1 MATSLRDRGLAVGYG
16 VVGAAGLLIPLLVG
30 LAIGRPAMGGVV
42 ALGAF
47 LVTIRAN
54 PDPPGVRLSFMLAGV
69 LVLAVGS
76 VLGVLLIGHDWLL
89 APVATLAAALAIR
102 FPVVGFTA
110 PLALLLT
117 AANPL
122 PVDPIPHLVL
132 QIVGGLLAA
141 FLLTLPWAWR
151 RTRPLAATLAETAGL
166 LADLLD
172 ATFDG
177 ERREEL
183 RDEVADALQ
192 SARTAC
198 ARHRWER
205 RSRDA
210 ERVTTALRRVFY
222 EAITLRELAEAAGL
236 RAEIEPLTAELAAR
250 TRALFQQEVEV
261 AEVDF
266 AARIDDLRGERPDG
280 ERDLLR
286 LVLLRQVDHAATRI
300 RATLD
305 QARRPAMKL
314 KSGLIP
320 IPRLPVESP
329 VTDAIMV
336 VPRSPGMRLTRDDP
350 GFRHLLRAMLGT
362 AMACVIIAIFTPEHA
377 QWLALGVLLTIQ
389 PTYGETLDKA
399 GARVGGSIAGALV
412 AAVVLLIAPGYGWLA
427 ALIVVSA
434 GLGFGLYAVHYAYW
448 ATFMTMCVLLLIDF
462 QAVQTWEIAGF
473 RIGLNVLGGAIALA
487 CVRLLWPRGE
497 AVRLQGR
504 LAELLRAHALAA
516 RTLAETTRGR
526 RPEGA
531 AELAIRRAADMAE
544 AVGQGIAAMAH
555 EPGAGETGHV
565 AELLEEV
572 TRVRDGLI
580 TLTSVLR
587 EDPGNDVGPAPAVL
601 HAVADRLE
609 GGAVAVQEGTPY
621 QARGD
626 VDQKL
631 SDLRKWLGKLALRRL
646 DELKAD
652 PADSRTEV
660 RRALLHA
667 AAADHALKA
676 LADDSAR
683 VVSLATGDR

>member
-16 VVGAAGLLIPLLVG
+16 LVGAAGLLIPLLVG
-30 LAIGRPAMGGVV
+30 LAVGQPAQGGVV

-54 PDPPGVRLSFMLAGV
+54 PDPPGVRLGFMLAGV
-69 LVLAVGS
+69 LVLAAGS
-76 VLGVLLIGHDWLL
+76 VAGVLLAANDLL
-89 APVATLAAALAIR
+89 LIPVATVAAALAIR

-122 PVDPIPHLVL
+122 PVDPVPHLVL
-132 QIVGGLLAA
+132 QVAGGLLAA

-151 RTRPLAATLAETAGL
+151 RTRPLAATLKETAGS
-166 LADLLD
+166 LADLFE
-172 ATFDG
+172 ATFDDDRW
-177 ERREEL
+177 EDL
-183 RDEVADALQ
+183 RGEVADALQ
-192 SARTAC
+192 KARTAC

-210 ERVTTALRRVFY
+210 ERITTALRRVFY
-222 EAITLRELAEAAGL
+222 EAVTLRELAEAAG
-236 RAEIEPLTAELAAR
+236 RREEIEPLTTELAAR
-250 TRALFQQEVEV
+250 TRALFHDDVEI

-266 AARIDDLRGERPDG
+266 AARIDELRGDRPDD
-280 ERDLLR
+280 ERELLR
-286 LVLLRQVDHAATRI
+286 LVLLRQIDHAATRI

-305 QARRPAMKL
+305 QARTPSMRL
-314 KSGLIP
+314 KSVLIP
-320 IPRLPVESP
+320 IPRLPAQSP
-329 VTDAIMV
+329 VTDAVMI
-336 VPRSPGMRLTRDDP
+336 VPRSRSMRMTRDDP
-350 GFRHLLRAMLGT
+350 GFRHLLRATLGT

-389 PTYGETLDKA
+389 PTFGETLDKA
-399 GARVGGSIAGALV
+399 GARVGGSIAGALI

-448 ATFMTMCVLLLIDF
+448 ATFMTMCVLLLIDI
-462 QAVQTWEIAGF
+462 QAMQTWEIAGF

-497 AVRLQGR
+497 AVRLRNR
-504 LAELLRAHALAA
+504 LAGLLKAHAVAV

-531 AELAIRRAADMAE
+531 AELAIRKAADEAE
-544 AVGQGIAAMAH
+544 RVESAIAAMVH
-555 EPGAGETGHV
+555 EPGAGETGHI
-565 AELLEEV
+565 ADLLEEV

-609 GGAVAVQEGTPY
+609 RGAEAVKENGPY
-621 QARGD
+621 EPQGD

-631 SDLRKWLGKLALRRL
+631 SDLRMWLGQLALRRL
-646 DELKAD
+646 DELDTD

-683 VVSLATGDR
+683 VVSLATGDP